1 MTVPMSITDLTNE
14 QLREVFDANCQLQE
28 AVKTDSYV
36 WATVRISEILSHFKA
51 ALTDFSI
58 SSYGVNYLTVSRNE
72 IVAFVDG
79 VHRAHTTHGFLSE
92 ENAAMVTQ
100 LQQDIAFV
108 LGMEHTHFDY
118 LSLYTSIHERI
129 KAIAKTI
136 SQHFETVLAASLTD
150 DAVFQHLCDTYIH
163 KSISTAYIELDDDC
177 ESDYVLHQTFVRR
190 YNQPETELE
199 VSA

>member
-1 MTVPMSITDLTNE
+1 MTVPMSITDLTKE
-14 QLREVFDANCQLQE
+14 QLRNVFDANCQLQD

-51 ALTDFSI
+51 SLTDFAI
-58 SSYGVNYLTVSRNE
+58 SSYGANYLTVSRNE

-79 VHRAHTTHGFLSE
+79 VKRADTAHRFLSE
-92 ENAAMVTQ
+92 DNAAMVSQ

-108 LGMEHTHFDY
+108 LKMEHTHFDFMK
-118 LSLYTSIHERI
+118 LYTSIHERI
-129 KAIAKTI
+129 KGIAKTI
-136 SQHFETVLAASLTD
+136 SQHFEAVLAESLTEE
-150 DAVFQHLCDTYIH
+150 AVFQHLCDTYIH

-177 ESDYVLHQTFVRR
+177 ESDYILHQTFVRR
-190 YNQPETELE
+190 YDQLEAELE